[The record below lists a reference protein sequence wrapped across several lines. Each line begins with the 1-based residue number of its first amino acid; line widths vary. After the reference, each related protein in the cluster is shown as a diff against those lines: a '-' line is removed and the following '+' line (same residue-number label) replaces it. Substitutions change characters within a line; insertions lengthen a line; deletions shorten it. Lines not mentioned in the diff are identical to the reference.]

1 MFSKTPTKPK
11 EELQKLAAL
20 DVLEARVMIAD
31 ADYNIIYANPAVTG
45 LLKDA
50 EPDLKKELPDF
61 DADGLVG
68 TSIDTFHKNPAHQR
82 GMLEK
87 LSSSVR
93 TTIRVAGHQFD
104 LMATPLTAP
113 QGKRIGTVVEWA
125 DATPRLLNLDYTA
138 QIAAIGRSQAVI
150 EFQMDGT
157 IIKANDNFLNAM
169 GYTLAEIQG
178 KHHSIFV
185 QESEQNSDEY
195 KQFWER
201 LKRGEYQAA
210 EFKRIG
216 KGGREVYIQASYN
229 PILGAD
235 GKPIKVVK
243 FATDIT
249 EQTLKNA
256 DYSGQL
262 AAIGKSQAVIEFQ
275 MDGTIIKANDN
286 FLNAMGYSLA
296 EIQGKHHSIFVQESE
311 LNSDD
316 YRQFWERLGRGEY
329 QAAEYKRIGKG
340 GREVYIQASY
350 NPIMDPNGKPFK
362 VVKYATDV
370 TASVLARKKAEHVRS
385 MMESVAAGAEELNA
399 SVKEIAS
406 SMTKSRDTASDA
418 VVKVDE
424 ADKATGRLAEAS
436 EAMGQIV
443 QVIANITA
451 QINLLSLNATIE
463 SARAG
468 EAGKGFAVVANE
480 VKNLANEAKGAT
492 EKISEEIGR
501 LQDVSDEVT
510 ATLQTIK
517 NAIDTVT
524 EYVTATT
531 VAVEEQSAVASE
543 MSSNMQRAAAE
554 ANSLGDAA

>member
-68 TSIDTFHKNPAHQR
+68 TSIATFHKNPAHQR

-93 TTIRVAGHQFD
+93 TTIRVAVHQFD
-104 LMATPLTAP
+104 LMSSPLTAP

-451 QINLLSLNATIE
+451 QLNLLSLNATID

-468 EAGKGFAVVANE
+468 EAGNGFAVVANE